1 MTMTD
6 FTPTFSFLIA
16 QTQPAADPG
25 SPLMFGSGPESGKTA
40 TTTGATP
47 GGAAVPSQAPQQ
59 GPGSSMIFIVMGA
72 LVFFMLFQ
80 SVMGGRR
87 ERKARQA
94 MMSSL
99 KKHDKVVTIG
109 GILGSVVDVDEHEVV
124 LRIDENANTRVKFTK
139 ASIQA
144 VLNPSTAPANTKVE
158 VKSMAE
164 KAAV

>member
-1 MTMTD
+1 V
-6 FTPTFSFLIA
+6 
-16 QTQPAADPG
+16 
-25 SPLMFGSGPESGKTA
+25 
-40 TTTGATP
+40 
-47 GGAAVPSQAPQQ
+47 GGAAVPGQTQQQ

-109 GILGSVVDVDEHEVV
+109 GIIGNVVDVDEHEVV